1 MEEGRKIVDYL
12 KGCLDSTNIVLGPS
26 NSNMFKVNN
35 VYNVQ
40 IVIKYKKTELLLD
53 KLNFINSRYVD
64 NKDVLIDIDLNPYKI

>member
-1 MEEGRKIVDYL
+1 M
-12 KGCLDSTNIVLGPS
+12 DSTNIVLGPS